1 MTCQRGRT
9 RQTVSAEWQGRV
21 GRVLGGKT
29 GEACHSLEWA
39 AMTAVDW
46 SGVPSLFL
54 VGRALRGAYAPCHGW
69 RLLAY
74 TKTQAARHRMQDA
87 GGCGRGGR
95 GKTRPCFCLARVSC
109 VVCRVVSCRVSRV
122 VWALSLCASTI
133 HVHCF
138 FLRAPLRR
146 LPAIGTWLVS
156 PRASRV
162 VTLDMFC
169 FPQAFGPVT
178 LSRAQARVAIWAL
191 AGWPLGVSLGWANQG
206 SCSRVTVP
214 PPVETCSADHAPPP
228 PSLCVYAGWLC
239 SAQEHTQRRGT
250 KALIVPWSWAPCHG
264 RLVRASRAQV
274 GPSLASR
281 GLEGGR
287 VTRLEDT
294 KASRFSTYLRM
305 LISRL
310 TVDPARRTHYLPT

>member
-228 PSLCVYAGWLC
+228 PVAVCLCWLAMLC
-239 SAQEHTQRRGT
+239 ARAHTTPWDQGPHRPMVVG
-250 KALIVPWSWAPCHG
+250 AVPWPFGARKQGSG
-264 RLVRASRAQV
+264 RAVPGLSRA
-274 GPSLASR
+274 R
-281 GLEGGR
+281 GWTGDQ
-287 VTRLEDT
+287 T
-294 KASRFSTYLRM
+294 
-305 LISRL
+305 
-310 TVDPARRTHYLPT
+310 